1 MTLLA
6 QSGMGMNPKSIGGED
21 NGRLDEGEMLQSVP
35 LAKEVMGD
43 TEVTLSAYVCVC
55 VHVCAQMSQTYHS
68 ISPLPSQ

>member
-35 LAKEVMGD
+35 LVKEVMGD
-43 TEVTLSAYVCVC
+43 TEVTLSAYVC